1 MHTILSCEKCT
12 DCFSGITYP
21 QISHFLKCDMG
32 KSNFTFVFTA
42 WSATSCMAEFVANNH
57 ELRNNKQEDY
67 GRPWSVNKAGEFWTV
82 KDKST
87 E

>member
-1 MHTILSCEKCT
+1 
-12 DCFSGITYP
+12 
-21 QISHFLKCDMG
+21 
-32 KSNFTFVFTA
+32 
-42 WSATSCMAEFVANNH
+42 MAEFVANNH

-67 GRPWSVNKAGEFWTV
+67 GRPWRVNKAGGFWTV